1 MNLPLGAPGPGHLR
15 RHSNLAASPPNKSA
29 PVTPLNRSTSNVN
42 AASSSIPYSAVYVF
56 CANNYVGSPLKVR
69 SESTSSQECVRL
81 GLLSSMSYFCV
92 NFYVNHLTR
101 LVDVKIK
108 LFGFIYYR
116 VNPFHAYILVI
127 QNRWL
132 NKASISLLVTRWR
145 KKGWRD

>member
-56 CANNYVGSPLKVR
+56 CANNFVGSPLKVR
-69 SESTSSQECVRL
+69 SELTSSQECVRL

-108 LFGFIYYR
+108 LLSR
-116 VNPFHAYILVI
+116 QPFSY
-127 QNRWL
+127 
-132 NKASISLLVTRWR
+132 SLSKTDDLIKHLFLFWVTR
-145 KKGWRD
+145 

>member
-69 SESTSSQECVRL
+69 SEIDILSRMCEAWVTLIYELFLRQLVRQPL
-81 GLLSSMSYFCV
+81 DTIV
-92 NFYVNHLTR
+92 
-101 LVDVKIK
+101 
-108 LFGFIYYR
+108 
-116 VNPFHAYILVI
+116 
-127 QNRWL
+127 QNSK
-132 NKASISLLVTRWR
+132 NGTK
-145 KKGWRD
+145 